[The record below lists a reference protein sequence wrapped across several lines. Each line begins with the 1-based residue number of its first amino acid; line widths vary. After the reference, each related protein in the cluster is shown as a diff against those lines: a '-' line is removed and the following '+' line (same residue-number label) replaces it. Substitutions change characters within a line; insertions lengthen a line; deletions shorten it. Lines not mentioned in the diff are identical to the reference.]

1 MIGHARGEFVARIAR
16 ELPGGQNE
24 VGARMLA
31 ALADGLI
38 IDEISAPDMVR
49 ELTPAYLFTA
59 GTAAWLDG
67 LTH

>member
-1 MIGHARGEFVARIAR
+1 MR
-16 ELPGGQNE
+16 L
-24 VGARMLA
+24 GARMLA